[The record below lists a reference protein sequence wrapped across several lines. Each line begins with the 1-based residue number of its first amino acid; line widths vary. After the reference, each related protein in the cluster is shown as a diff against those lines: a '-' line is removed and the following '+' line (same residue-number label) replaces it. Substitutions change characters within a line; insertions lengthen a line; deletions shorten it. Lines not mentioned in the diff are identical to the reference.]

1 MWLIDLIN
9 PKGQTITFGVRI
21 SADEFW
27 KGNKDPAHYT
37 ICMTREKHT
46 ELIRDIQAGKQHRL
60 LIQT

>member
-1 MWLIDLIN
+1 MFKEKVIPFMWLIDLIN

-37 ICMTREKHT
+37 ICMTREKHK
-46 ELIRDIQAGKQHRL
+46 KQ
-60 LIQT
+60 T